1 MDLLYTN
8 ASRYLWHEGLTCVST
23 VCPCKYVSVANPPAA
38 RPLGKRR
45 EILSHAKGE
54 KRHTFKVP
62 SYLALLPIPFP
73 IFPLSV
79 RYTRDTLFFFFF
91 YCQSLCLL
99 LLSFSHLIFLF
110 LRLLRVYLVLD
121 IYCKWYLSRFFLSF
135 LHDMIILNLLSMNED
150 DFTNRKIK
158 FFKILLLFNSHCYCE
173 YSIETGLLEIY
184 SNIFDCAWNSFNLNL
199 GFRINPNVSE

>member
-91 YCQSLCLL
+91 
-99 LLSFSHLIFLF
+99 LLSESVFTFAIFFSPHLFLF
-110 LRLLRVYLVLD
+110 RVYLILD

-135 LHDMIILNLLSMNED
+135 LHDIIILNLLSING
-150 DFTNRKIK
+150 FTNRKIK
-158 FFKILLLFNSHCYCE
+158 FFKILY
-173 YSIETGLLEIY
+173 YSILIVTLWILNRLLEYIL
-184 SNIFDCAWNSFNLNL
+184 IFSIVPEI
-199 GFRINPNVSE
+199 RSI

>member
-91 YCQSLCLL
+91 FLSESVFIFAIFFSPHLFVFPSVSRLFDTRYLL
-99 LLSFSHLIFLF
+99 QVIFIALLSF
-110 LRLLRVYLVLD
+110 
-121 IYCKWYLSRFFLSF
+121 FFTW
-135 LHDMIILNLLSMNED
+135 HNN
-150 DFTNRKIK
+150 IK
-158 FFKILLLFNSHCYCE
+158 FAFNKRFHE
-173 YSIETGLLEIY
+173 
-184 SNIFDCAWNSFNLNL
+184 
-199 GFRINPNVSE
+199 

>member
-91 YCQSLCLL
+91 LL
-99 LLSFSHLIFLF
+99 SGSVFTFAIFFSPHLFVSPSASRLFGTRYLLQVIFIALLSF
-110 LRLLRVYLVLD
+110 
-121 IYCKWYLSRFFLSF
+121 FFTW
-135 LHDMIILNLLSMNED
+135 HNN
-150 DFTNRKIK
+150 IK
-158 FFKILLLFNSHCYCE
+158 FAFNKRFHE
-173 YSIETGLLEIY
+173 
-184 SNIFDCAWNSFNLNL
+184 
-199 GFRINPNVSE
+199 